1 MEFLSKIYFGNAVS
15 DYLYA
20 AAVFGIVLAGLYL
33 LRSLGLARLR
43 ELAKRTKTDLDDLL
57 VDLIYAIKAPEY
69 HLISLYAGIH
79 FLALPASAHKFLF
92 GLILVVL
99 SVRAVMLAQKLLDY
113 WLEKFTADRYT
124 DEAVRVTVLKSAR
137 VVLKSLLWVTAVIFV
152 LSNLGVNVTAALA
165 GLGIG
170 GVAVALA
177 AQAILGDLFNFFVIL
192 LDKPFKIGDFIILDD
207 MLGTIEHIGLK
218 STRVRSLG
226 GELIIISNSRMLTG
240 GLRNYKAME
249 QRRVVFKLG
258 VVYQTPPEK
267 LRLIP
272 SLIKEAVSSTPDAKI
287 DRSNMA
293 AYGDF
298 SIDFETVYYTV
309 ADYAKYMDTNEAI
322 LLKIGDAFAKNK
334 IEFAYPTQTLFINK
348 QQGGA
353 E

>member
-1 MEFLSKIYFGNAVS
+1 MEFLSRHYFGNAVS

-20 AAVFGIVLAGLYL
+20 AAVFGMVLAGLYL
-33 LRSLGLARLR
+33 LRSLGLARLK
-43 ELAKRTKTDLDDLL
+43 ELAKKTKTDLDDLL
-57 VDLIYAIKAPEY
+57 IDLIYAVKAPEY
-69 HLISLYAGIH
+69 HLISLYAAIRVLTLPPAFGK
-79 FLALPASAHKFLF
+79 ALFS
-92 GLILVVL
+92 LILIVL
-99 SVRAVMLAQKLLDY
+99 SVRAVSLIQKVLYY
-113 WLEKFTADRYT
+113 WLAKFTTRRYT
-124 DEAVRVTVLKSAR
+124 DPAVRETVLRSASI
-137 VVLKSLLWVTAVIFV
+137 VLKTLLWVTAAIFV
-152 LSNLGVNVTAALA
+152 LSNLGVNVSAALA

-240 GLRNYKAME
+240 GLRNYKQME
-249 QRRVVFKLG
+249 KRRVVFKLG
-258 VVYQTPPEK
+258 VVYQTPIEK
-267 LRLIP
+267 LRRIP
-272 SLIKEAVSSTPDAKI
+272 GLIKEAVSSTAEAGF
-287 DRSNMA
+287 DRSNML

-298 SIDFETVYYTV
+298 SINFETVYYTA
-309 ADYAKYMDTNEAI
+309 ADYNKYMDVNEAI
-322 LLKIGDAFAKNK
+322 LLRIGEAFAAEK

-348 QQGGA
+348 QEGGK